1 MNFGKQLALGILCGV
16 LAACAGQHKPELA
29 TYDLH
34 GSRSVPLDQAPA
46 PALSLRLESR
56 MAAWFDNTDINYRL
70 QYEAPLRLR
79 QYADSRWAAK
89 AGLLAGERLQ
99 AMVGPLAPG
108 AKCSL
113 RVEITEFAQH
123 FDTPTSSRFVLEARW
138 SISNAK
144 GERLLAE
151 ARNFSVDAAPPDAI
165 GGVQAAAQA
174 TGQLGEAMLA
184 GAHLLNECK

>member
-1 MNFGKQLALGILCGV
+1 MNFRKQLSLGILCGG
-16 LAACAGQHKPELA
+16 LAACAGQPKVELA

-34 GSRSVPLDQAPA
+34 GIRPIPMEQA

-56 MAAWFDNTDINYRL
+56 MAAWFDTTDINYRL
-70 QYEAPLRLR
+70 HYVAPTRLR

-89 AGLLAGERLQ
+89 AGLLVGERLQ
-99 AMVGPLAPG
+99 AMLGPQAPG
-108 AKCSL
+108 ARCSV
-113 RVEITEFAQH
+113 RVEVVEFAQH

-144 GERLLAE
+144 GERLMAE
-151 ARNFSVDAAPPDAI
+151 ARTFSVEAASPDAT
-165 GGVQAAAQA
+165 GGVKAAAQT
-174 TGQLGEAMLA
+174 TGQLGVAMLA

>member
-1 MNFGKQLALGILCGV
+1 MNLGKQLTLGILCGG
-16 LAACAGQHKPELA
+16 LAACAGQPKIELA

-34 GSRSVPLDQAPA
+34 GIRPVALDKA

-56 MAAWFDNTDINYRL
+56 MAAWFDTTDINYRL
-70 QYEAPLRLR
+70 QYEAPTRLR

-108 AKCSL
+108 AKCSV

-123 FDTPTSSRFVLEARW
+123 FDSPTSSRFVLEARW
-138 SISNAK
+138 SVSSAK
-144 GERLLAE
+144 GERLMAE
-151 ARNFSVDAAPPDAI
+151 ARTFSVDATSPDAI
-165 GGVQAAAQA
+165 GGVKAAAQA
-174 TGQLGEAMLA
+174 TGQLGVAMLA

>member
-1 MNFGKQLALGILCGV
+1 MNFRNQLTLGVWCGV
-16 LAACAGQHKPELA
+16 LAACAGNRPLEQA

-34 GSRSVPLDQAPA
+34 GIRPIPLDKA

-56 MAAWFDNTDINYRL
+56 MAAWFDSTDINYRL
-70 QYEAPLRLR
+70 QYEVPTRLR

-99 AMVGPLAPG
+99 AMLGPLAPG
-108 AKCSL
+108 ARCSA
-113 RVEITEFAQH
+113 RVEIAEFAQH

-138 SISNAK
+138 SISSAK
-144 GERLLAE
+144 GERLMAE
-151 ARNFSVDAAPPDAI
+151 ARSFSVDAASPDAI
-165 GGVQAAAQA
+165 GGVKAAAQA
-174 TGQLGEAMLA
+174 TGQLGVAMLA